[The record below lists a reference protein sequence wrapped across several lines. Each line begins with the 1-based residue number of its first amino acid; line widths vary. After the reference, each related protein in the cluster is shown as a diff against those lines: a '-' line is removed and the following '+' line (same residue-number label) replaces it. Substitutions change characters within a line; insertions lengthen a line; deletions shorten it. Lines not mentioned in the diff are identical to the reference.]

1 MVHKAILIG
10 INYLKSEKYRLS
22 SPINDIKIMRD
33 FLVNYCNYS
42 DENIYLLS
50 DSPKIKQAA
59 SFFNIV
65 KNLKEVGRTLGEND
79 HLTLYFSGHG
89 SSINDTNNDET
100 DKKDEIFLPQ
110 DWRVS
115 YISDD
120 LLNSILKEYKC
131 RTLIIFDCCNSGTM
145 CDLKYTYDI
154 KNMEKINNLKIKE
167 NDFSNIV
174 CLSSSSEKKN
184 SFEKFLDKNMINT
197 DKNKFYGEFTIF
209 LLHTLKQY
217 LEEFLSFDGL
227 SYFKLLEYLSDYLK
241 PLDSLQTKSVAYKL
255 KHSLISN
262 PNIEPFISMSNDFIK
277 DMIFLQSKENE
288 TSEKNIENQMMSDLS
303 KKSFSS
309 LAYKYTRLTRKVKF
323 LERKMKEQTEKNDK
337 LMNIVASANLRYNF
351 GMILR

>member
-145 CDLKYTYDI
+145 CDLKYTYDV

-167 NDFSNIV
+167 NDFSI
-174 CLSSSSEKKN
+174 
-184 SFEKFLDKNMINT
+184 
-197 DKNKFYGEFTIF
+197 
-209 LLHTLKQY
+209 
-217 LEEFLSFDGL
+217 
-227 SYFKLLEYLSDYLK
+227 
-241 PLDSLQTKSVAYKL
+241 
-255 KHSLISN
+255 
-262 PNIEPFISMSNDFIK
+262 
-277 DMIFLQSKENE
+277 
-288 TSEKNIENQMMSDLS
+288 
-303 KKSFSS
+303 
-309 LAYKYTRLTRKVKF
+309 
-323 LERKMKEQTEKNDK
+323 
-337 LMNIVASANLRYNF
+337 
-351 GMILR
+351 